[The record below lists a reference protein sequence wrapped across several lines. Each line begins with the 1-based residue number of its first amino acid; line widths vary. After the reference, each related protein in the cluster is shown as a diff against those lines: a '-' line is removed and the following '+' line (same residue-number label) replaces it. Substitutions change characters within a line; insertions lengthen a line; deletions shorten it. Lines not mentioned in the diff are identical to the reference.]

1 MRALSAGRATASGAA
16 LGAAAGV
23 VTAADPAEAGMGIAA
38 AADRG
43 AATGSAALEEAA
55 TGCGAAA
62 GAMTTTEPLE
72 PAPAEAM
79 FSELYEFS
87 SARAGVANDV
97 STNIAPAKKN
107 EAKRDEGAKSPSL
120 HVAARQVHV
129 CPLCAQYNS

>member
-1 MRALSAGRATASGAA
+1 MAAESGWYLSVCVASTLGAVSGCA
-16 LGAAAGV
+16 DGAAAERVGA
-23 VTAADPAEAGMGIAA
+23 TAEADAADPAEAGMGIAA

-79 FSELYEFS
+79 FSEL
-87 SARAGVANDV
+87 
-97 STNIAPAKKN
+97 
-107 EAKRDEGAKSPSL
+107 
-120 HVAARQVHV
+120 
-129 CPLCAQYNS
+129 

>member
-1 MRALSAGRATASGAA
+1 
-16 LGAAAGV
+16 
-23 VTAADPAEAGMGIAA
+23 MGIAA

-55 TGCGAAA
+55 AGCGAAA

-97 STNIAPAKKN
+97 STNIAPSEKN
-107 EAKRDEGAKSPSL
+107 EAKRDEGAKSPRCSRCE
-120 HVAARQVHV
+120 AGPCMSA
-129 CPLCAQYNS
+129 LCSIQLLNGGYEKHIEVERKGTRGRTAKDV